1 MRPSNLNEVASSIV
15 KGMNRSLGSSVQPTE
30 DVTREGSRKGSPTH
44 DDVYDMLNHISDAYS
59 VTSKYFDGYD
69 KEFEDLTE
77 EELTKLAQELK
88 STFPEEYQDYVDNTI
103 GSYKGSRKG
112 YVDWDKF
119 IGWESAS
126 NPMDV
131 DKFMSVFKQVTGHDY
146 DSEYGEEFDNEEE
159 AQRILDIL
167 GSHLGSRKGSRKG
180 EMYDWDCIDYE
191 AIAGELEKLGEDPW
205 GLDSDEIYDLAE
217 SKGLTPDMFTREC

>member
-1 MRPSNLNEVASSIV
+1 
-15 KGMNRSLGSSVQPTE
+15 
-30 DVTREGSRKGSPTH
+30 
-44 DDVYDMLNHISDAYS
+44 MLNHISDAYS

-119 IGWESAS
+119 IGFESAS

-180 EMYDWDCIDYE
+180 MDVDGYFNVVAQNHGIDIAKDIKVRNEMNEEGILPDTE
-191 AIAGELEKLGEDPW
+191 EFVELSKNHGVDP
-205 GLDSDEIYDLAE
+205 DIMQNVVDDFAE
-217 SKGLTPDMFTREC
+217 RYLM